1 MVSFTTAIL
10 ALLASTVVSATTAR
24 TWSGTSCN
32 SGDELNWSGHSV
44 ACESLGN
51 VKSLFI
57 DSIDPNCSITYY
69 SDSNCSN
76 DAVLTSTGQCMGYSN
91 GAQIKSWS
99 WDC

>member
-44 ACESLGN
+44 TCESLG
-51 VKSLFI
+51 KKFCLTTSQSIRII
-57 DSIDPNCSITYY
+57 DIYP
-69 SDSNCSN
+69 
-76 DAVLTSTGQCMGYSN
+76 
-91 GAQIKSWS
+91 
-99 WDC
+99 